1 MRYAT
6 LLLGLAIVLASTAA
20 FAQYYPP
27 VQAPAPFYPSPPP
40 YYPSPPVVVTPSP
53 AAPMAPIYRPQ
64 LQQPGPFTPRERPPS
79 PCGPFGC

>member
-40 YYPSPPVVVTPSP
+40 YYPPPATVVTPSPSVPMAPIYQPPPPVVVTPP
-53 AAPMAPIYRPQ
+53 
-64 LQQPGPFTPRERPPS
+64 
-79 PCGPFGC
+79 PFGNFSDPYRRF